1 MNKKAVETIPWGV
14 IFGLIIGIIFVL
26 ILINLIPKLLS
37 FEGQREEETSYFYFT
52 KLAEDITKM
61 SIGDV
66 KNLTFLTNKELTLI
80 TFNKNQ
86 DIIKKID
93 LGESC
98 IYYDLEDIPKP
109 IKCRDKNCICLCK
122 SDLYADFGVFLTVD
136 CESEESRCVELP
148 SMVNSPNVCKSFFL
162 YDEEEKLYDLNIKKE
177 SDSFTVETLSKTL

>member
-86 DIIKKID
+86 LLSK
-93 LGESC
+93 
-98 IYYDLEDIPKP
+98 
-109 IKCRDKNCICLCK
+109 
-122 SDLYADFGVFLTVD
+122 YADA
-136 CESEESRCVELP
+136 
-148 SMVNSPNVCKSFFL
+148 
-162 YDEEEKLYDLNIKKE
+162 
-177 SDSFTVETLSKTL
+177 